1 MEMKRIIAFYRGKSI
16 KSNTGRYF
24 DGIVHNC
31 CKVSAANNDL
41 AFAIHRVGVFGG
53 PVIEQI
59 ARPDDVKLSES
70 DDCVI
75 VKDGFVYHLTKEAI

>member
-1 MEMKRIIAFYRGKSI
+1 MKRIRAYYRAKSM
-16 KSNTGRYF
+16 KANTGRYF

-31 CKVSAANNDL
+31 CRVSANNNDL

-59 ARPDDVKLSES
+59 QRPENVSLSET

-75 VKDGFVYHLTKEAI
+75 VKDGFVYHLTREQI

>member
-1 MEMKRIIAFYRGKSI
+1 MKRIKAYYRMKAI
-16 KSNTGRYF
+16 EANAGRYF

-31 CKVSAANNDL
+31 CRVSANNNGL
-41 AFAIHRVGVFGG
+41 AFAIHRRGVFGG

-59 ARPDDVKLSES
+59 ARPDNVQLSES

-75 VKDGFVYHLTKEAI
+75 VKDGFVYHLTREQI

>member
-1 MEMKRIIAFYRGKSI
+1 MRQIYAYYRAKSL
-16 KSNTGRYF
+16 KANTGRYF

-31 CKVSAANNDL
+31 CRLSAANNTL

-59 ARPDDVKLSES
+59 TRPDSVQLSET

-75 VKDGFVYHLTKEAI
+75 VKDGQVYQLKKEAI

>member
-59 ARPDDVKLSES
+59 PRPDVVQLSEE

-75 VKDGFVYHLTKEAI
+75 VKDGYVYYLKREAV

>member
-1 MEMKRIIAFYRGKSI
+1 MKRIRAYYRMKAIAANS
-16 KSNTGRYF
+16 GRYF

-31 CKVSAANNDL
+31 CRVSAANNGL

-59 ARPDDVKLSES
+59 QRPDNVQLSEN

-75 VKDGFVYHLTKEAI
+75 IKDGFIYRLTKEAV

>member
-1 MEMKRIIAFYRGKSI
+1 MKRIIAFYRGKSI

-59 ARPDDVKLSES
+59 PRPDVVQLSEE

-75 VKDGFVYHLTKEAI
+75 VKDGYVYYLKREAI

>member
-16 KSNTGRYF
+16 KSNSGRYF

-59 ARPDDVKLSES
+59 PRPDVVQLSEE

-75 VKDGFVYHLTKEAI
+75 VKDGYVYYLKREAV

>member
-1 MEMKRIIAFYRGKSI
+1 MKRIIAFYCGKSI

-59 ARPDDVKLSES
+59 PRPDVVQLSEE

-75 VKDGFVYHLTKEAI
+75 VKDGYVYYLKREAI

>member
-1 MEMKRIIAFYRGKSI
+1 MKRIIAFYRGKSI

-59 ARPDDVKLSES
+59 PRPDVVQLSEE

-75 VKDGFVYHLTKEAI
+75 VKDGYVYYLKREAV

>member
-1 MEMKRIIAFYRGKSI
+1 MERKRIIAFYRGKSI
-16 KSNTGRYF
+16 KSNPGRYF

-59 ARPDDVKLSES
+59 PRPDAVQLSEE

-75 VKDGFVYHLTKEAI
+75 VKDGYVYYLKREAV

>member
-1 MEMKRIIAFYRGKSI
+1 MKRIIAFYRGKSI
-16 KSNTGRYF
+16 KSNSGRYF

-59 ARPDDVKLSES
+59 PRPDVVQLSEE

-75 VKDGFVYHLTKEAI
+75 VKDGYVYYLKREAI

>member
-1 MEMKRIIAFYRGKSI
+1 MKRIIAFYRGKSI

-53 PVIEQI
+53 PVI
-59 ARPDDVKLSES
+59 
-70 DDCVI
+70 
-75 VKDGFVYHLTKEAI
+75 